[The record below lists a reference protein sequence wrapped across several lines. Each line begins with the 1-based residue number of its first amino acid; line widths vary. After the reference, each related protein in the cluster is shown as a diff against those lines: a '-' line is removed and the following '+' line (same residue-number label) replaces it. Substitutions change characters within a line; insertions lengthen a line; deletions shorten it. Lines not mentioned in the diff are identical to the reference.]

1 MGIFVAIPQKFRPLQ
16 YGNESIGSVSPTSA
30 AFRNTGL
37 FQYGKCRT
45 PFSEIRIHLDELMN
59 LHLSDYVYFELKG
72 FMNPVHVTDFPIRA
86 IMLF

>member
-1 MGIFVAIPQKFRPLQ
+1 MNFFNFSYPELAYQLEVLARIVLPSEILDYFNIV
-16 YGNESIGSVSPTSA
+16 SVE
-30 AFRNTGL
+30 
-37 FQYGKCRT
+37 Q

-59 LHLSDYVYFELKG
+59 LHLSEYVYFGSKG